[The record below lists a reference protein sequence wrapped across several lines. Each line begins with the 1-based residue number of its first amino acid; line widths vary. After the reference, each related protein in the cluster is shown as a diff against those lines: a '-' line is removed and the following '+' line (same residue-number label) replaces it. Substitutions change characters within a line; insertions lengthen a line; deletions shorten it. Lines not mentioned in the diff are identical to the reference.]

1 MSESETP
8 SPKRVVAQLVGRQL
22 IAQITGAAPKD
33 LRVSQDYSQTTE
45 LQGEFESA
53 PPELLHQPLS
63 ETINET
69 LDEAR
74 EQSRRQPRAPH

>member
-45 LQGEFESA
+45 LQGEFETA
-53 PPELLHQPLS
+53 PELLHQPLS